1 MFSFGTGEYVVIL
14 AFTGGEGVFG
24 IFGNENLLLIFIVS
38 EPADKAEALV
48 RNCFN
53 GDLFAL
59 SENFNEIIGAYVL
72 AVDLEISFS
81 AYPCAEGEGLF
92 FFKTGEYSVI
102 LAFTG
107 SEGVFGIF
115 GNGNLLPIF
124 IVSEPADKAEAL
136 GRNCFNG
143 DLFALSET
151 SNGIIGAYVLAVD
164 LEITVSAYPCAE

>member
-1 MFSFGTGEYVVIL
+1 M
-14 AFTGGEGVFG
+14 
-24 IFGNENLLLIFIVS
+24 
-38 EPADKAEALV
+38 
-48 RNCFN
+48 
-53 GDLFAL
+53 
-59 SENFNEIIGAYVL
+59 
-72 AVDLEISFS
+72 
-81 AYPCAEGEGLF
+81 F

-151 SNGIIGAYVLAVD
+151 FNEIIGAYVLAVD
-164 LEITVSAYPCAE
+164 LEITVFVYPCAE